1 MSTNQLNI
9 LLIGGSGFVSGTLAR
24 TAIAAGHAVWAV
36 TRGQRLL
43 PVGVNPIVVD
53 RHDHAAFQGAIDQLS
68 LQWDLVVDCI
78 GYTLE
83 DAEQDIA
90 VFRNRARH
98 CVFISTDFVYDP
110 AKRCFPQDEASE
122 HYLADGYGGQKRRC
136 ELVFLNS
143 DTGPMT
149 WTIVRPG
156 HIYGPGSLLGC
167 LPLHSRDPQLLDTLK
182 AGQPL
187 RLVGGGHFLQQP
199 ILAHDLAQTIL
210 SCAGNAEAQN
220 QIFLTAGP
228 DWIES
233 RDYYSII
240 ADLLG
245 VELRIEEVAVSEYL
259 AANPDRQSFLCHRIY
274 DLSKLRNAG
283 LYVPATPIDEGL
295 RQHVASLLAQPTEE
309 KA

>member
-1 MSTNQLNI
+1 MSSNKLNL

-24 TAIAAGHAVWAV
+24 TAIAAGHRVWAV
-36 TRGQRLL
+36 TRGLRPL
-43 PVGVNPIVVD
+43 PDGVTPVIAD
-53 RHDHAAFQGAIDQLS
+53 RHDHAGFRDAMEQLS
-68 LQWDLVVDCI
+68 MPWDLVVDCI
-78 GYTLE
+78 GYTVE
-83 DAEQDIA
+83 DAQQDIA

-110 AKRCFPQDEASE
+110 AKRRFPQSEASE
-122 HYLADGYGGQKRRC
+122 HYLAAGYGGQKRRC
-136 ELVFLNS
+136 ELEFLNC
-143 DTGPMT
+143 DTGSMT

-167 LPLHSRDPQLLDTLK
+167 LPLHSRDAQLLDTLK

-199 ILAHDLAQTIL
+199 IFAQDLAQTIL
-210 SCAGNAEAQN
+210 SCYGNAHAEG
-220 QIFLTAGP
+220 QIYLTAGP

-233 RDYYSII
+233 RAYYQII

-245 VELRIEEVAVSEYL
+245 LELCIEEVSVSEFL

-274 DLSKLRNAG
+274 DLSKLRDAG
-283 LYVPATPIDEGL
+283 LHVPATPIAEGL
-295 RQHVASLLAQPTEE
+295 RQQVASLLAQ
-309 KA
+309 A